1 MSMYRKAKE
10 FAKANP
16 EKADQIVEK
25 VGDMIDKKTGGKYVG
40 VVDKIQESVKKNLK
54 S

>member
-1 MSMYRKAKE
+1 MSMFQKAKE

-16 EKADQIVEK
+16 DKVDMAVEK
-25 VGDMIDKKTGGKYVG
+25 VGDVIDQKTSGKFVG
-40 VVDKIQESVKKNLK
+40 VVDKVQEAVKKNLK